1 MEMFIRK
8 RFESLPKRRNGFYE
22 DLIYWTTWEVWV
34 VYDMHMADMVKYG
47 FGSHTLYYTLN
58 L

>member
-1 MEMFIRK
+1 MFIRK
-8 RFESLPKRRNGFYE
+8 RLESLPKRRNGFYE